1 MISSILNQD
10 KRIKVTSNSITCEIV
25 YQIQKLK
32 EDGLFINFPDSG
44 SLDNVINNVFNMYYK
59 DWKANT
65 IIDRSSW
72 GTPANLFSLRHMY
85 KSPKFIILY
94 RPVIECLSSYV
105 KALTPGDLDVFCEE
119 VMDKDNGVIGKN
131 LWSIENILKNKEDHI
146 IIHFKDFIN
155 NPIKELK
162 KIYKYT
168 NNKYKDINL
177 KNFKQFSINN
187 IHYNDKILGADIHKI
202 RTSYISHTS
211 YDYKKILS
219 SKIINKYKNRDVL

>member
-1 MISSILNQD
+1 M
-10 KRIKVTSNSITCEIV
+10 E
-25 YQIQKLK
+25 
-32 EDGLFINFPDSG
+32 
-44 SLDNVINNVFNMYYK
+44 
-59 DWKANT
+59 
-65 IIDRSSW
+65 
-72 GTPANLFSLRHMY
+72 
-85 KSPKFIILY
+85 Y
-94 RPVIECLSSYV
+94 RKY
-105 KALTPGDLDVFCEE
+105 F
-119 VMDKDNGVIGKN
+119 
-131 LWSIENILKNKEDHI
+131 KNKEDHI